1 MIFGLHLGSARLRSV
16 SIRTYPGATR
26 PGCAASVAGY
36 LRVVS
41 ETAKE
46 KTDRQL
52 IELLNELRVALPGA
66 QVLLGFL
73 LTAPLASHFARTS
86 QLDRILLYLCT
97 VVTAVGVLFL
107 MAPAVY
113 HRVRWNEGGKEDV
126 IVVGHRL
133 FLIGTGCLALGLF
146 CAVFV
151 FGDLLFGMIAAALA
165 AATVGA
171 VVVSTWYVLP
181 LRRAGE
187 SRVRSSE

>member
-1 MIFGLHLGSARLRSV
+1 M
-16 SIRTYPGATR
+16 
-26 PGCAASVAGY
+26 AGICES
-36 LRVVS
+36 VS

-46 KTDRQL
+46 RTDRQL
-52 IELLNELRVALPGA
+52 TELLNELRVALPGA

-73 LTAPLASHFARTS
+73 LTAPLASRFGQTS

-113 HRVRWNEGGKEDV
+113 HRVRWDEGGKQDV
-126 IVVGHRL
+126 VIVGHRL

-151 FGDLLFGMIAAALA
+151 IGELLFGVIAAAA
-165 AATVGA
+165 AAAIAAA

-181 LRRAGE
+181 RQRAGD
-187 SRVRSSE
+187 SRVRSVE